1 MFQWPTNA
9 FIDIN
14 VYLLGYTTKNCT
26 TFLFFSTLQRR
37 QTLPPFCPSSAKN
50 FPTTDSAVSFPK
62 TVCSLSLQ
70 NTRLIRALYQKNT
83 MQEQTSGK
91 CLHCT
96 VCTFRNNTIHVKL
109 QFGQGRGKLWP
120 NRPKTKVGS
129 RKKLPPEVV
138 DNRREHLLYNFKN
151 LYYCKLDLVDELMM
165 SNTFSMLIV
174 VRAYV

>member
-1 MFQWPTNA
+1 M
-9 FIDIN
+9 
-14 VYLLGYTTKNCT
+14 LLWASICT
-26 TFLFFSTLQRR
+26 FKSTRPKIVQFPSFPNLQRR

-50 FPTTDSAVSFPK
+50 FTTTDSAVSFPK
-62 TVCSLSLQ
+62 TVSSLSLQ

-91 CLHCT
+91 CLHCI

-151 LYYCKLDLVDELMM
+151 VYYCKPEMQ
-165 SNTFSMLIV
+165 S
-174 VRAYV
+174 